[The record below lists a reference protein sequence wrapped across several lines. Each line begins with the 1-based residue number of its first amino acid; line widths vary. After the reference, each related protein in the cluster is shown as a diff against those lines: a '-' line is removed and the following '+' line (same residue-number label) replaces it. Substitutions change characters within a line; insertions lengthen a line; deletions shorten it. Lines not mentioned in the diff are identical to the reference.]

1 MNHRSILIVC
11 LAMLGLAVDG
21 WGQGWD
27 KIAFVSNRDGLPN
40 IWIMNADGS
49 DPVNL
54 TKGRGICLYP
64 AWSPDGM
71 TIAYINGDGHG
82 KDEIWLMDADGS
94 NPQQVTDDA
103 VHKAGLAWSEDGS
116 RIYYDT
122 LPTGH
127 PKDGTES
134 FVIGLEDGSGALPVD
149 AEEGAIARMWPRS
162 PDGTKSMVVLRE
174 GDQTDIYVV
183 DNSGD
188 ERTSTRLTDS
198 PNVDISPAWSPDGMR
213 IVFASGPSMG
223 GPMDIWVVDI
233 DGSNLVNLTNGLG
246 GGWPAWRPASPAATS
261 VEAQSWGQIKS
272 LLSIG
277 TH

>member
-1 MNHRSILIVC
+1 MNYRSILIVC

-27 KIAFVSNRDGLPN
+27 KIAFVSHRDGLPN

-49 DPVNL
+49 DAVNL
-54 TKGRGICLYP
+54 TKGRGDCLHP

-82 KDEIWLMDADGS
+82 NSEIWLMDADGS
-94 NPQQVTDDA
+94 NPQQVTDDT
-103 VHKAGLAWSEDGS
+103 VHKVGLAWSEDGS

-134 FVIGLEDGSGALPVD
+134 FVIGLEDGSGALLVD
-149 AEEGAIARMWPRS
+149 PKEGAIARMWPRS

-198 PNVDISPAWSPDGMR
+198 PNVDINPAWSPDGMR

-223 GPMDIWVVDI
+223 GPLDIWVVDI

-246 GGWPAWRPASPAATS
+246 GTWPAWRPASPAATS
-261 VEAQSWGQIKS
+261 VEAQSWARIKS
-272 LLSIG
+272 LP
-277 TH
+277 H

>member
-1 MNHRSILIVC
+1 MNYRSIYIVC
-11 LAMLGLAVDG
+11 LAMLELAVDS

-40 IWIMNADGS
+40 IWIMYADGS

-54 TKGRGICLYP
+54 TKGRGDCVHP
-64 AWSPDGM
+64 AWSLDGM
-71 TIAYINGDGHG
+71 TIAYIGNG
-82 KDEIWLMDADGS
+82 EIWLMDADGS
-94 NPQQVTDDA
+94 NQQQVTDDS
-103 VHKAGLAWSEDGS
+103 VHKVGLVWSEDGS
-116 RIYYDT
+116 RIYYDA

-134 FVIGLEDGSGALPVD
+134 FVIGLEDESGALPVGP
-149 AEEGAIARMWPRS
+149 EEGAIARMWPRS

-198 PNVDISPAWSPDGMR
+198 PNFDINPAWSPDGMR
-213 IVFASGPSMG
+213 IAFASGPSMG
-223 GPMDIWVVDI
+223 GPLDIWVVDI

-246 GGWPAWRPASPAATS
+246 GSWPAWRPASSAATS
-261 VEAQSWGQIKS
+261 VEVQSWGQIKS
-272 LLSIG
+272 LP
-277 TH
+277 H